1 MCEFKVLERERER
14 EREKRELLK
23 MLVVEKKDKES
34 VIYKLRTES
43 GSGGAVVAL
52 VGIFS
57 VFLFR
62 LLLPQDFLCN
72 GPHLIS
78 CLRGILS
85 FGVGLD
91 SASASFFFFFF
102 FFFFFNYFFF

>member
-1 MCEFKVLERERER
+1 MKKQSKTRAKEQRETEYESFGISLGRDRVCVNSRYYRERERER

-72 GPHLIS
+72 GPH
-78 CLRGILS
+78 
-85 FGVGLD
+85 
-91 SASASFFFFFF
+91 
-102 FFFFFNYFFF
+102 